1 MVVAGGGYDNALT
14 AQLFN
19 QRRIFPFGVY
29 DENIVRCVIERIEGN
44 FILCKERLAA
54 AGADIIGVHYEA
66 TPHIHRALKMIH
78 ETGKKAELVICPG
91 TSVAMITDLL
101 SEVDQVLV
109 MTVDPG
115 FGGQHFLPSMT
126 HKIKQLAEIKAQR
139 GFAFEIEVDG
149 GINDQTIEQCKQAGA
164 TIAVAG
170 SFVYNHETPAIQIQK
185 LKAV

>member
-1 MVVAGGGYDNALT
+1 
-14 AQLFN
+14 
-19 QRRIFPFGVY
+19 
-29 DENIVRCVIERIEGN
+29 
-44 FILCKERLAA
+44 
-54 AGADIIGVHYEA
+54 
-66 TPHIHRALKMIH
+66 
-78 ETGKKAELVICPG
+78 
-91 TSVAMITDLL
+91 
-101 SEVDQVLV
+101 